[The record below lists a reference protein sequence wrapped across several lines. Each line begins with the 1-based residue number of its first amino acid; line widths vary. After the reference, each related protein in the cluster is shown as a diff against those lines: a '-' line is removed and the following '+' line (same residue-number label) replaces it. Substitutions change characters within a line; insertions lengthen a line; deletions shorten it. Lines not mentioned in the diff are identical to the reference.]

1 MMRLAEKL
9 PASELRTVAAKLLAL
24 AAEKESPRP
33 CEPAAEAE
41 IARDIVALAAETDD
55 WIQTERAAAAL
66 RPPPPPPPP
75 DPSANPAL
83 LSPDEIRATIFGIR
97 ESNGRLARTADA
109 ARRNVIVKLARPFS
123 GEDDLFK
130 HMVSFL

>member
-1 MMRLAEKL
+1 MMRMAEKL
-9 PASELRTVAAKLLAL
+9 PVSELRTVAAKLLAL

-33 CEPAAEAE
+33 CDLAAEAE
-41 IARDIVALAAETDD
+41 IARGIVALAAETDD
-55 WIQTERAAAAL
+55 WIQAERSIAAL

-75 DPSANPAL
+75 YDPLANGVL
-83 LSPDEIRATIFGIR
+83 LSGEETH
-97 ESNGRLARTADA
+97 ARITGHFEAPDA
-109 ARRNVIVKLARPFS
+109 ARSNVIVKLARPFS

>member
-1 MMRLAEKL
+1 MRLAEKL

-66 RPPPPPPPP
+66 RRATEHADTEIQDTVHSIQAACLPVTRDRPLARIGCGARITFARFRKHIAKLIVLVVMGFSPLPF
-75 DPSANPAL
+75 L
-83 LSPDEIRATIFGIR
+83 LSF
-97 ESNGRLARTADA
+97 
-109 ARRNVIVKLARPFS
+109 V
-123 GEDDLFK
+123 
-130 HMVSFL
+130 